1 MKKRYIIWAFAAI
14 AVVIFALDVFFGS
27 KTQEYKIST
36 LNGPRIGQK
45 LWTYNMNKYEW
56 RNHSDYDE
64 DDSKGE
70 IVLQYQGQELGNGYT
85 SYKLLTGNFQVPK
98 EDVWVGEGSQEFL
111 IGKNLYSYFPRTFEY
126 YQVVFNGVKF
136 VTKKLSQDEISALFK
151 DYEILKLSDIQKGE
165 YVVPLKKGNNKF
177 LILND
182 GDKDFYK
189 YYIVPN
195 DSKNMQIER
204 FSNQFEAS
212 NDVDIKIQR
221 LEGCTKEYP
230 CYEFSLKTP

>member
-1 MKKRYIIWAFAAI
+1 MKKRYIIWIFAII
-14 AVVIFALDVFFGS
+14 AVIIFALDVFFGS
-27 KTQEYKIST
+27 ETDETKINT

-56 RNHSDYDE
+56 RNHNEHDE
-64 DDSKGE
+64 DDSKEE
-70 IVLQYQGQELGNGYT
+70 IILQYQGPELGNGFT

-111 IGKNLYSYFPRTFEY
+111 VDKNLYSYFPRSFEY
-126 YQVVFNGVKF
+126 YQVIFNGVKF
-136 VTKKLSQDEISALFK
+136 VNKKLNQDEVSHLFK
-151 DYEILKLSDIQKGE
+151 DYNILKLTDIQKGE
-165 YVVPLKKGNNKF
+165 YIVPLTKNNRF

-195 DSKNMQIER
+195 ESKKLKIER
-204 FSNQFEAS
+204 FSNQFEVFD
-212 NDVDIKIQR
+212 DVDIKIQR
-221 LEGCTKEYP
+221 LEGCTKAYP
-230 CYEFSLKTP
+230 CYEFSVKNP

>member
-1 MKKRYIIWAFAAI
+1 MKKRYILWFFACI
-14 AVVIFALDVFFGS
+14 AVIIFTLDVFFGS
-27 KTQEYKIST
+27 TTATKTST

-56 RNHSDYDE
+56 RNHTDRDE
-64 DDSKGE
+64 DDAKGD
-70 IVLQYQGQELGNGYT
+70 IILQYQGPELNNGIT

-111 IGKNLYSYFPRTFEY
+111 VGKKLYSYFPKTFEY
-126 YQVVFNGVKF
+126 YEVLFNGVKF
-136 VTKKLSQDEISALFK
+136 ITKQLSQEDISDLFK
-151 DYEILKLSDIQKGE
+151 DYRIIKLSEIQKGG
-165 YVVPLKKGNNKF
+165 YTTTFTNKNNKF

-195 DSKNMQIER
+195 DSKKMQINK
-204 FSNQFEAS
+204 FSNQFEI
-212 NDVDIKIQR
+212 NDAVDIKIQR
-221 LEGCTKEYP
+221 LEGCTKTYP
-230 CYEFSLKTP
+230 CYEFSIKEP